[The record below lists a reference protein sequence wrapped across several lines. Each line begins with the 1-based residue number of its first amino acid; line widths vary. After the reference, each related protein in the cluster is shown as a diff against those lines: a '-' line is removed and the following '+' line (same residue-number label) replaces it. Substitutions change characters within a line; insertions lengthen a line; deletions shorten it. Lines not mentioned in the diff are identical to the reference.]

1 MHDPAS
7 LPDEVLSSTLAT
19 IAMNRFLIST
29 SLRSVR
35 SFPKSRTI
43 RPHQLHTYSLRKMS
57 TDTPVPAPWH
67 AAYPAPSSQTV
78 FIPRDEVLSILAN
91 GRKDTVLVDLRRNDF
106 EGGTIRGSINLP
118 AQSLYPTLPTVYS
131 TLKAAGLK
139 KVIFYCGSSTG
150 RGSRAASW
158 LADYISSQN
167 DTEMQSLA
175 LGGGI
180 KGWAAAGPEYVK
192 WMDEYD
198 EKVWAKYSTT

>member
-1 MHDPAS
+1 MNTALASASRRLFHS
-7 LPDEVLSSTLAT
+7 LPKD
-19 IAMNRFLIST
+19 RG
-29 SLRSVR
+29 
-35 SFPKSRTI
+35 I
-43 RPHQLHTYSLRKMS
+43 RPLEVHRKSAFRMS
-57 TDTPVPAPWH
+57 HETPAAAPPWH

-78 FIPRDEVLSILAN
+78 FIPRDEVLPILAN
-91 GRKDTVLVDLRRNDF
+91 GRKDAVLVDLRRNDF
-106 EGGTIRGSINLP
+106 EGGTIRGSLNLP

-175 LGGGI
+175 LEGGI

-198 EKVWAKYSTT
+198 EKVWAKHSA

>member
-1 MHDPAS
+1 
-7 LPDEVLSSTLAT
+7 
-19 IAMNRFLIST
+19 MNRIFMST
-29 SLRSVR
+29 SLWLLRGLPTLGS
-35 SFPKSRTI
+35 I
-43 RPHQLHTYSLRKMS
+43 RPFPVHRKPLRKMS
-57 TDTPVPAPWH
+57 TETPAPAPWH

-91 GRKDTVLVDLRRNDF
+91 GRKDAVLVDLRRNDF
-106 EGGTIRGSINLP
+106 EGGTIRGSLNLP

-139 KVIFYCGSSTG
+139 KVIFYCGSSSG

-167 DTEMQSLA
+167 DTDMQSLA
-175 LGGGI
+175 LEGGI
-180 KGWAAAGPEYVK
+180 KGWAAAGPEYVQ

-198 EKVWAKYSTT
+198 EKVWAKYSAA